1 MSRGRPAG
9 VYNGLACPYCHSDQ
23 RTDVIDS
30 RDCHDKQARR
40 RRHLCLSC
48 TKRFTT
54 YEVLADEYER
64 LALDSVNWRQLK
76 VMMGDKNGTA
86 KN

>member
-9 VYNGLACPYCHSDQ
+9 VYNGLACPYCRSDQ

-40 RRHLCLSC
+40 RRHLCLTC
-48 TKRFTT
+48 GKRFTT

-64 LALDSVNWRQLK
+64 LLIDNDHWQQIKRMVNS
-76 VMMGDKNGTA
+76 KNGTT